1 MIRKAEIDDA
11 SRIAEIQISGW
22 RYAYKGIIDDII
34 LFRKL
39 NIEKKSQMI
48 RETLREGK
56 EEWFAYEENG
66 IIKGMMIIGKSR
78 DEEKSDCF
86 ELCAIY
92 VEPLMIRNGI
102 GKKMLE
108 YFEETGKN
116 RGFKEYIVWVLEKN
130 IIGRSFYEKNGY
142 KPDGKKLEIE
152 KLNAVEIRYCKK
164 I

>member
-22 RYAYKGIIDDII
+22 RYAYRGIIDDII

-56 EEWFAYEENG
+56 EEWFVYEENG